1 MDPGAHAAGLSQSAD
16 GISDRRFAAQL
27 ESIQRLKQFLFDEKV
42 LFHPD
47 NLENID
53 LGSLNKLKYDAGGR
67 LPTEA
72 EWKALDQKL
81 ASLAPLL
88 TPALRRK
95 LRIREL
101 HFFFKTIPIV
111 FIATT
116 IVATFVLLLL
126 MTVGSEERRSY
137 FFLAPYMLALLIWT
151 LAQGALGACA
161 FLSVSATVD
170 TAKETSASNAL
181 YPAIDVTDDN
191 NLSIRI
197 ILGALFALL
206 VALPI
211 AGRSVLVLFNAFT
224 EEHPLPTA
232 EDWISV
238 LVPFLFGFSTTLVL
252 AIFNRIIAGVSSLF
266 GISGE
271 TTTRRE

>member
-1 MDPGAHAAGLSQSAD
+1 MDPGAPDAGLSQSSD
-16 GISDRRFAAQL
+16 GISDRRFAGQL
-27 ESIQRLKQFLFDEKV
+27 ETIQRLKQFLFDEQV

-53 LGSLNKLKYDAGGR
+53 LGSLNRLKYDAGGR

-88 TPALRRK
+88 TPTLRRK

-111 FIATT
+111 FISIT
-116 IVATFVLLLL
+116 IIATFALLLL
-126 MTVGSEERRSY
+126 MTVPPASRGSY

-151 LAQGALGACA
+151 LAQGTLGACA
-161 FLSVSATVD
+161 FLSVSATADMV
-170 TAKETSASNAL
+170 KENSVSNVL
-181 YPAIDVTDDN
+181 YPTIDVTDDN

-197 ILGALFALL
+197 ILGALFSLL

-211 AGRSVLVLFNAFT
+211 AGRSVVIIFDAFT
-224 EEHPLPTA
+224 EDHPLPA
-232 EDWISV
+232 AQDWISV
-238 LVPFLFGFSTTLVL
+238 LVPFLFGFSTALVL
-252 AIFNRIIAGVSSLF
+252 AIFNRIIAGISSLF

-271 TTTRRE
+271 TTTRGE